1 MKREGERVKEAEKKK
16 KGGKKLTRLVPQ
28 SPPFRGIASPPAPP
42 EPNSWTA
49 MPMSVPSRAPMAV
62 TNWDA
67 MAARLE
73 KPDWMSSAKSPTSWG
88 ISWKKTAT
96 VVVAPMV
103 GEA

>member
-1 MKREGERVKEAEKKK
+1 
-16 KGGKKLTRLVPQ
+16 
-28 SPPFRGIASPPAPP
+28 
-42 EPNSWTA
+42 
-49 MPMSVPSRAPMAV
+49 MSVPIRAPMAV
-62 TNWDA
+62 TNWEA

-73 KPDWMSSAKSPTSWG
+73 KPDWISSAKSPTSWG

>member
-1 MKREGERVKEAEKKK
+1 MSVKIKKK
-16 KGGKKLTRLVPQ
+16 IGKERKDIKLTRLVPQ
-28 SPPFRGIASPPAPP
+28 SPPLRGIASPSAPP
-42 EPNSWTA
+42 EPSSWTA
-49 MPMSVPSRAPMAV
+49 MPMSVPMRAPMAV

>member
-1 MKREGERVKEAEKKK
+1 MGS
-16 KGGKKLTRLVPQ
+16 
-28 SPPFRGIASPPAPP
+28 SPALAPLP
-42 EPNSWTA
+42 PNSCTA
-49 MPMSVPSRAPMAV
+49 MPIRVPSRAPMAV
-62 TNWDA
+62 MNWDP

-73 KPDWMSSAKSPTSWG
+73 KPDCTRRAKSPTSWG